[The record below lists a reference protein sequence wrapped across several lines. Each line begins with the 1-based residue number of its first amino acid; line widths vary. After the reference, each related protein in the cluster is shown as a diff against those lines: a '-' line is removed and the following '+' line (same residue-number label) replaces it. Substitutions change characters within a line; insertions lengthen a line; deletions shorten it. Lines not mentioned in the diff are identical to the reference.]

1 MQHGSD
7 GKAGP
12 TAGLGSPSGPGSGTG
27 TARTDRLCLLAALD
41 DQATDTDVLTAA
53 AQHATAALGGFG
65 AMGHL
70 SASASRGL
78 HLIASSGLPRAVT
91 RNWEDIRVTDSVA
104 PARAFRT
111 GEFAFASTAH
121 RPERNPSDPPHP
133 SPAADVSAR
142 SAMAAVPLPG
152 PDGPLGVLSVLLP
165 VTDALSVGQR
175 TFLREVG
182 RWAAERLRLA
192 PPTPDTVSRTLLG
205 TPPER
210 APGQGPDVTSTEF
223 EFEFDVQANEV
234 VLDERL
240 LDAVGIERETFDGRL
255 STFDDYVH
263 PDDLPWVVG
272 DVEQALRTRGRADS
286 EYRVRRSDG
295 TYAWVR
301 FRGRAV
307 SHRGSEPTRL
317 VGTMSYT
324 TETHAALESVGRALA
339 HMSDGFLS
347 VDRDGRIGFVNVAA
361 ERLFG
366 RPRDLVGRSLWG
378 VSVVRKV
385 PLLEERSR
393 RAVATGVSDGF
404 EVPWPGTDRWY
415 HLRLVPLAD
424 GLTLYITDVTER
436 RLREAERAAAER
448 AAAERAAVLT
458 RLTRALAEAT
468 TTRDVTAAV
477 AESVLPPLHAT
488 GLVILALGNERLDLV
503 GSVGYPP
510 AVLDRLH
517 GMPVVAATPL
527 GEVLRTRA
535 PKFIE
540 SPDDLIAGH
549 PGLVDCPVTEG
560 KQAWVFVPLI
570 VSGREIGVVVVSFDQ
585 PRHLTGDERSL
596 LTVFGGQLA
605 HTLERARQY
614 DVATTRARDLQNAL
628 LPRALPQLPA
638 ITAAARYLPA
648 GHGADI
654 GGDWYDVIPLSGDR
668 VALVIGDV
676 MGHGMPEAATMGRLR
691 TAVRTLSDLE
701 LPPDDVLTRLGDIV
715 GELGEESFVTCLY
728 GVYDPTTQ
736 ILTYANAGHLP
747 PVVARRDGTAS
758 LLTFDPDPPLGIAAP
773 PFGVHD
779 VSLPDGSF
787 VVLYTDGLVE
797 TPGLHIDKGLRH
809 LTETVAAALADRD
822 GPAQEPDRL
831 CDAVTTALLPAHRRT
846 TDDTALLVAR
856 TRSLSPGDIAT
867 WALPEDPTAA
877 GQARHHVHEQ
887 FGIWHLG
894 EELEM
899 ATELIVSELVGN
911 VIRHATGP
919 IQLRL
924 LRSRT
929 LICEVTDGSLTTP
942 HIRHAR
948 ATDEGGRGLQLV
960 AAMAQRWGTR
970 YTLTGKCIWT
980 EQALDA

>member
-1 MQHGSD
+1 M
-7 GKAGP
+7 
-12 TAGLGSPSGPGSGTG
+12 
-27 TARTDRLCLLAALD
+27 D

-53 AQHATAALGGFG
+53 VQHVTAALGGFG

-70 SASASRGL
+70 SASASQGL
-78 HLIASSGLPRAVT
+78 HLVASGGLPRAVT

-111 GEFAFASTAH
+111 GEFAYASTAN
-121 RPERNPSDPPHP
+121 RPVRNPSDPPHL

-142 SAMAAVPLPG
+142 SAMAAVPLSG

-165 VTDALSVGQR
+165 VAEVPSAEQQ
-175 TFLREVG
+175 TFLEEVA

-192 PPTPDTVSRTLLG
+192 PPTPDGVSRALLG
-205 TPPER
+205 TSPER
-210 APGQGPDVTSTEF
+210 APGQGPGETSTEF
-223 EFEFDVQANEV
+223 KFEFDVHANEV

-240 LDAVGIERETFDGRL
+240 LDAIGIDRETFDGRL
-255 STFDDYVH
+255 ATFDDYVH
-263 PDDLPWVVG
+263 PDDLPWVMG

-307 SHRGSEPTRL
+307 SRRGSKPTRL

-324 TETHAALESVGRALA
+324 TETHAALESVGHALA

-366 RPRDLVGRSLWG
+366 RPRDLVGRSLWE
-378 VSVVRKV
+378 VPIVRKV
-385 PLLEERSR
+385 PWLEERSR
-393 RAVATGVSDGF
+393 RAATAGVPDGF
-404 EVPWPGTDRWY
+404 EVAWPGTDRWY
-415 HLRLVPLAD
+415 HLRLVPIAD

-436 RLREAERAAAER
+436 RLREAESAAVER
-448 AAAERAAVLT
+448 AAAERAAFIA
-458 RLTRALAEAT
+458 RLTRALAEAA

-477 AESVLPPLHAT
+477 AESVLPPLQAT
-488 GLVILALGNERLDLV
+488 GLVILALENDRLDLV
-503 GSVGYPP
+503 GSVGYAP
-510 AVLDRLH
+510 ADLDRLH
-517 GMPVVAATPL
+517 GMPVDAAL
-527 GEVLRTRA
+527 EELLRTHA
-535 PKFIE
+535 PTFVE
-540 SPDDLIAGH
+540 SLDDLTERYPEAADFPIAGGKKAWALL
-549 PGLVDCPVTEG
+549 PLV
-560 KQAWVFVPLI
+560 
-570 VSGREIGVVVVSFDQ
+570 VSGREIGVVVVSFDH
-585 PRHLTGDERSL
+585 PRQLTEDERTL

-605 HTLERARQY
+605 HALERAHQY
-614 DVATTRARDLQNAL
+614 DVATTRARDLQRAL
-628 LPRALPQLPA
+628 LPRDLPALPA
-638 ITAAARYLPA
+638 VTAAARYLPA
-648 GHGADI
+648 GHGADV
-654 GGDWYDVIPLSGDR
+654 GGDWYDIIPLSADR

-701 LPPDDVLTRLGDIV
+701 LSPDDVLARLNDIV
-715 GELGEESFVTCLY
+715 GELREESFVTCLY

-736 ILTYANAGHLP
+736 VLTYANAGHLP
-747 PVVARRDGTAS
+747 PVVARPDGSVS

-773 PFGVHD
+773 PFGVHE
-779 VSLPDGSF
+779 VPLPDGSHL
-787 VVLYTDGLVE
+787 VLYTDGLVE
-797 TPGLHIDKGLRH
+797 TPGHNIDEGLRH
-809 LTETVAAALADRD
+809 LTETISAALADRG
-822 GPAQEPDRL
+822 GPAGEPESL
-831 CDAVTTALLPAHRRT
+831 CNAVTAALLPAHRRT
-846 TDDTALLVAR
+846 TDDTALLIAR
-856 TRSLSPGDIAT
+856 ARSLPPNDIAA
-867 WALPEDPTAA
+867 WVLPEDPTAA
-877 GQARHHVHEQ
+877 GQARRHVHEQ
-887 FGIWHLG
+887 FRLWCLDA
-894 EELEM
+894 ELEM

-919 IQLRL
+919 IRLRL

-929 LICEVTDGSLTTP
+929 LICEVSDGSLTTP

-970 YTLTGKCIWT
+970 YTLAGKCIWT
-980 EQALDA
+980 EQALGG

>member
-1 MQHGSD
+1 M
-7 GKAGP
+7 
-12 TAGLGSPSGPGSGTG
+12 
-27 TARTDRLCLLAALD
+27 D

-53 AQHATAALGGFG
+53 VQHVTAALGGFG

-70 SASASRGL
+70 SASASQGL
-78 HLIASSGLPRAVT
+78 HLVASGGLPRAVT

-111 GEFAFASTAH
+111 GEFAYASTAN
-121 RPERNPSDPPHP
+121 RPARNPSDPPHL

-142 SAMAAVPLPG
+142 SAMAAVPLSG

-165 VTDALSVGQR
+165 VAEVPSAEQQ
-175 TFLREVG
+175 TFLEEVA

-192 PPTPDTVSRTLLG
+192 PPTPDGVSRALLG
-205 TPPER
+205 TSPDR
-210 APGQGPDVTSTEF
+210 ARGQGPGETSTEF
-223 EFEFDVQANEV
+223 KFEFDVHANEV

-240 LDAVGIERETFDGRL
+240 LDAVGIDRETFDGRL
-255 STFDDYVH
+255 ATFDDYVH
-263 PDDLPWVVG
+263 PDDLPWVMG

-307 SHRGSEPTRL
+307 SRRGSKPTRL

-324 TETHAALESVGRALA
+324 TETHAALESVGHALA

-366 RPRDLVGRSLWG
+366 RPRDLVGRSLWE
-378 VSVVRKV
+378 VPIVRKV
-385 PLLEERSR
+385 PWLEERSR
-393 RAVATGVSDGF
+393 RAATAGVPDGF
-404 EVPWPGTDRWY
+404 EVAWPGTDRWY
-415 HLRLVPLAD
+415 HLRLVPIAD

-436 RLREAERAAAER
+436 RLREAESAAVER
-448 AAAERAAVLT
+448 AAAERAAFIA
-458 RLTRALAEAT
+458 RLTRALAEAA

-477 AESVLPPLHAT
+477 AESVLPPLQAT
-488 GLVILALGNERLDLV
+488 GLVILALENDRLDLV
-503 GSVGYPP
+503 GSVGYAP
-510 AVLDRLH
+510 AHLDRLH
-517 GMPVVAATPL
+517 GMPVDAAL
-527 GEVLRTRA
+527 EEVLRTHA
-535 PKFIE
+535 PTFVE
-540 SPDDLIAGH
+540 SLDDLTERYPEAADFPIAGGKKAWALL
-549 PGLVDCPVTEG
+549 PLV
-560 KQAWVFVPLI
+560 
-570 VSGREIGVVVVSFDQ
+570 VSGREIGVVVVSFDH
-585 PRHLTGDERSL
+585 PRQLTEDERTL

-605 HTLERARQY
+605 HALERAHQY
-614 DVATTRARDLQNAL
+614 DVATTRARDLQRAL
-628 LPRALPQLPA
+628 LPRDLPALPA
-638 ITAAARYLPA
+638 VTAAARYLPA
-648 GHGADI
+648 GHGADV
-654 GGDWYDVIPLSGDR
+654 GGDWYDIIPLSADR

-701 LPPDDVLTRLGDIV
+701 LSPDDVLARLNDIV
-715 GELGEESFVTCLY
+715 GELREESFVTCLY

-736 ILTYANAGHLP
+736 VLTYANAGHLP
-747 PVVARRDGTAS
+747 PVVARPDGSVS

-773 PFGVHD
+773 PFGVHE
-779 VSLPDGSF
+779 VPLPDGSHL
-787 VVLYTDGLVE
+787 VLYTDGLVE
-797 TPGLHIDKGLRH
+797 TPGHNIDEGLRH
-809 LTETVAAALADRD
+809 LTEIISAALADRG
-822 GPAQEPDRL
+822 GPAGEPESL
-831 CDAVTTALLPAHRRT
+831 CNAVTAALLPAHRRT
-846 TDDTALLVAR
+846 TDDTALLIAR
-856 TRSLSPGDIAT
+856 ARSLPPNDIAA
-867 WALPEDPTAA
+867 WVLPEDPTAA
-877 GQARHHVHEQ
+877 GQARRHVHEQ
-887 FGIWHLG
+887 FRLWCLDA
-894 EELEM
+894 ELEM

-929 LICEVTDGSLTTP
+929 LICEVSDGSLTTP

-970 YTLTGKCIWT
+970 YTLAGKCIWT
-980 EQALDA
+980 EQALGG

>member
-1 MQHGSD
+1 MN
-7 GKAGP
+7 
-12 TAGLGSPSGPGSGTG
+12 LGSPTSLGSRAEK
-27 TARTDRLCLLAALD
+27 ARADRLCLLAALD

-53 AQHATAALGGFG
+53 VQHATAALGGFG

-70 SASASRGL
+70 SASASQGL
-78 HLIASSGLPRAVT
+78 HLVASGGLPRAVT

-111 GEFAFASTAH
+111 GEFAYESTANC
-121 RPERNPSDPPHP
+121 PARNPSDPPHP

-142 SAMAAVPLPG
+142 SAMAAVPLSG

-165 VTDALSVGQR
+165 VAGAPSADQR
-175 TFLREVG
+175 TFLEEAA

-192 PPTPDTVSRTLLG
+192 PPTPDSVSRTLLG
-205 TPPER
+205 TSPDR
-210 APGQGPDVTSTEF
+210 ASGQGRGETSTEF
-223 EFEFDVQANEV
+223 RFEFDVQANEV
-234 VLDERL
+234 VLDGRL
-240 LDAVGIERETFDGRL
+240 LDAIGIERETFDGRL

-272 DVEQALRTRGRADS
+272 DVEQAFRTRGRADS

-307 SHRGSEPTRL
+307 SRQGSEPTRL

-324 TETHAALESVGRALA
+324 TDTHAALESVGRALA

-366 RPRDLVGRSLWG
+366 RPRDLVGRSLWD
-378 VSVVRKV
+378 VSIVRKV
-385 PLLEERSR
+385 PSLEERSR
-393 RAVATGVSDGF
+393 RATTAGAPDGF

-415 HLRLVPLAD
+415 HLRLVPVTD

-436 RLREAERAAAER
+436 RLREAEGAAAER
-448 AAAERAAVLT
+448 AAAERAAFIA
-458 RLTRALAEAT
+458 RLTRALAEAA
-468 TTRDVTAAV
+468 TTRDVTTAV

-488 GLVILALGNERLDLV
+488 GLVILALENDRLDLV
-503 GSVGYPP
+503 GSVGYSP
-510 AVLDRLH
+510 ALLDRLH

-527 GEVLRTRA
+527 GEVLHTHA
-535 PKFIE
+535 LMFIE
-540 SPDDLIAGH
+540 SPDDLTARY
-549 PGLVDCPVTEG
+549 PGPADFPVAEG
-560 KQAWVFVPLI
+560 KKAWAVLPLI
-570 VSGREIGVVVVSFDQ
+570 VLGREIGVVVVSFDQ
-585 PRHLTGDERSL
+585 PRHLTEDERTL
-596 LTVFGGQLA
+596 LTVFSGQLA
-605 HTLERARQY
+605 HALERARQY
-614 DVATTRARDLQNAL
+614 DVATTRARDLQHAL
-628 LPRALPQLPA
+628 LPRGLPALPA
-638 ITAAARYLPA
+638 VTAAARYLPA
-648 GHGADI
+648 GHGADV
-654 GGDWYDVIPLSGDR
+654 GGDWYEIIPLSADR

-701 LPPDDVLTRLGDIV
+701 LPPDDVLARLNDIV
-715 GELGEESFVTCLY
+715 SELGEESFVTCLY

-736 ILTYANAGHLP
+736 ILSYANAGHLP
-747 PVVARRDGTAS
+747 PVVARPDGIVS

-773 PFGVHD
+773 PFDVHD
-779 VSLPDGSF
+779 VPLLDGSF
-787 VVLYTDGLVE
+787 LVLYTDGLVE
-797 TPGLHIDKGLRH
+797 TPGHNIDEGLRH
-809 LTETVAAALADRD
+809 LTETITAALADRD
-822 GPAQEPDRL
+822 GPAGEPDLL

-846 TDDTALLVAR
+846 TDDTALLIAR
-856 TRSLSPGDIAT
+856 ARSLPPNDIAA

-877 GQARHHVHEQ
+877 GQARQHVHEQ
-887 FGIWHLG
+887 FRIWCLDA
-894 EELEM
+894 ELEM
-899 ATELIVSELVGN
+899 ATELIVSELVAN

-948 ATDEGGRGLQLV
+948 ATDEGGRGLQLI

-980 EQALDA
+980 EQALGA